1 MTKTRRFDYM
11 PLIVTLALLLLT
23 SVPHLHPD
31 ALGARQTM
39 QQTERLNEYIFEVGA
54 FHKLRVLDNV
64 NVVYRCVPDSAGFAA
79 YRGEEDFRDAFIFT
93 NNNGTLRVQVTTED
107 INKPGLP
114 TIYLYSDYLTE
125 AENSSIFTLTI
136 ENPAPCAE
144 FKVRQEGNGTII
156 ADGINATKVTAALAT
171 GMGNVIVAGTCT
183 NAELKMV
190 GTGVIQA
197 DRLKARSVKCTI
209 IGSGSIGCWA
219 EEKLSV
225 KGIGSTKIYYKG
237 NPEVKKTGGGKLYPV
252 AAATTSSPAVTPE
265 EDEE

>member
-1 MTKTRRFDYM
+1 M

-23 SVPHLHPD
+23 AFSPFRPD
-31 ALGARQTM
+31 ARGARQTM

-125 AENSSIFTLTI
+125 AENSSLFTLKI

-156 ADGINATKVTAALAT
+156 ADGINSTKVTAALAT
-171 GMGNVIVAGTCT
+171 GMGNVIVAGTCS

-197 DRLKARSVKCTI
+197 DRLKAQSVKCLI
-209 IGSGSIGCWA
+209 VGSGSIGCWA
-219 EEKLSV
+219 EDKLSV

-237 NPEVKKTGGGKLYPV
+237 NPEVKKTGGGKLFPV
-252 AAATTSSPAVTPE
+252 VGSTPDSATGSDSPE
-265 EDEE
+265 EAEE